1 MDKQDQYFQGT
12 VSNGIKNSHCTKVLA
27 SSKTELHQF
36 IILTPDVRV
45 DMFMWLSLLET
56 WNGVSVFGDKEFTL
70 ASTLRLFTDSS
81 STIGFGAY
89 LQSSEQFLVDS
100 WRNHPLPVTDRSMSY
115 LELYPIV
122 ISAIVW
128 GESWKGRKILLFS
141 DNQGTVSILNKGRS
155 QCPEI
160 NKLMRRLVIICTR
173 FNFTLSA
180 KWISTKTIFT
190 QICYQGGVLL
200 SFRNCAQMPPKSR
213 AHNNRRF
220 SSLLAP
226 VLQIHGRKRVNSKC
240 VCLRGETIQDILC
253 TLKSSV

>member
-1 MDKQDQYFQGT
+1 MEARLPREKMDRICVLLKQFLTY
-12 VSNGIKNSHCTKVLA
+12 KACTKRQLLSLLGHLAFASRMVKQGRTFVANMLGLA

-36 IILTPDVRV
+36 IILTPDVRA

-128 GESWKGRKILLFS
+128 GESWKGRKILF
-141 DNQGTVSILNKGRS
+141 V
-155 QCPEI
+155 
-160 NKLMRRLVIICTR
+160 
-173 FNFTLSA
+173 F
-180 KWISTKTIFT
+180 
-190 QICYQGGVLL
+190 
-200 SFRNCAQMPPKSR
+200 
-213 AHNNRRF
+213 
-220 SSLLAP
+220 
-226 VLQIHGRKRVNSKC
+226 
-240 VCLRGETIQDILC
+240 
-253 TLKSSV
+253 

>member
-36 IILTPDVRV
+36 IILTPDVRA

-128 GESWKGRKILLFS
+128 GKSWKGRKILLFY

-180 KWISTKTIFT
+180 KWISTKDNFHADLLSRGCFTEFQELCPNAT
-190 QICYQGGVLL
+190 QIPCPQQQEI
-200 SFRNCAQMPPKSR
+200 FFPPRPSTTDTW
-213 AHNNRRF
+213 
-220 SSLLAP
+220 P
-226 VLQIHGRKRVNSKC
+226 
-240 VCLRGETIQDILC
+240 
-253 TLKSSV
+253 

>member
-1 MDKQDQYFQGT
+1 MPVNRLLKQFLTY
-12 VSNGIKNSHCTKVLA
+12 KACTKRQLLSLLGHLAFASRVVKQGRTFVANMLGLA

-36 IILTPDVRV
+36 IILTPDVRA

-160 NKLMRRLVIICTR
+160 NKLMRKLVIICTR

-180 KWISTKTIFT
+180 KWISTKDNFHADLLSRGRFTEFQELCPNVT
-190 QICYQGGVLL
+190 QIPCPQQQEI
-200 SFRNCAQMPPKSR
+200 FFPPRPSTTDTW
-213 AHNNRRF
+213 
-220 SSLLAP
+220 P
-226 VLQIHGRKRVNSKC
+226 
-240 VCLRGETIQDILC
+240 
-253 TLKSSV
+253 